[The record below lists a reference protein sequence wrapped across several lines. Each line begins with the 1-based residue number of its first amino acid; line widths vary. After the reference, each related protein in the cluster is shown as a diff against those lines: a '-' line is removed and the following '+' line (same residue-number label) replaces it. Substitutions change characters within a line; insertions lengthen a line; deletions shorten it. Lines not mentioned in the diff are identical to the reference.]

1 MRKTIYTIAL
11 TISALL
17 ALSAC
22 GALDLTPESKSNEA
36 AAPADEGAAEGTT
49 ADGTT
54 ADPESTATTGTTARP
69 LVKAVQATIGTIVT
83 TGRDLPLYRWDKDN
97 PGTSTCYDTCAEKFT
112 AYPYTEDLAFEG
124 VARKLVGKVQR
135 KDGTWQLTLNRQPV
149 YTHVNDEAG
158 TWKAQGQNGAWWLI
172 SPDGGKLVAKK

>member
-1 MRKTIYTIAL
+1 MRKTICTIAL

-22 GALDLTPESKSNEA
+22 SALDLTPDSKSNEA
-36 AAPADEGAAEGTT
+36 PADAAPADDGAAGDAQAGSVE
-49 ADGTT
+49 A
-54 ADPESTATTGTTARP
+54 PTARA

-83 TGRDLPLYRWDKDN
+83 TGKDLPLYRWDKDA
-97 PGTSTCYDTCAEKFT
+97 PGTSTCYDACAENFT
-112 AYPYTEDLAFEG
+112 AYPYSEDLAFEG
-124 VARKLVGKVQR
+124 IARKLVGKVQR

-158 TWKAQGQNGAWWLI
+158 TWKAQGQNGAWWLVA
-172 SPDGGKLVAKK
+172 PDGGKLTAKK